1 MKKNW
6 KDIALII
13 TILLNVFQFVSDEAK
28 EWYALTRQ
36 AEPNVSEQKSINMGM
51 AGRIDKEEVKQ
62 LAKSVKQ

>member
-13 TILLNVFQFVSDEAK
+13 TILLNVFQFISDEAK

-36 AEPNVSEQKSINMGM
+36 PEPSVSEQKSINMGM

-62 LAKSVKQ
+62 IAKSVK